1 MDFLLYNTDDEIKPM
16 IFDILRLLTMQ
27 TVTQLLISVNN
38 SKASFFTME
47 FVQVTLFLV
56 LSLMVLWMVVY
67 KFVKKNDIIEKYTQK
82 IY

>member
-1 MDFLLYNTDDEIKPM
+1 MDFLLYNIDDEIKPM

-38 SKASFFTME
+38 SKASFFTMD

-56 LSLMVLWMVVY
+56 LSLMVFWMVVY

>member
-1 MDFLLYNTDDEIKPM
+1 MDVLLYNIDDEIKPM

-56 LSLMVLWMVVY
+56 LSLMVFWMVVY